1 MCTARSEGY
10 RARAREKNSW
20 KKQGR
25 CKGHG
30 GSYGGGR
37 GRGRGW
43 VAVSKERGWI
53 SNMLRQMRRP
63 TVVCH
68 SFSLVSLL
76 FLSSAAC
83 FPIFPSLSRPAR
95 SAFKHPPPPSLY
107 SDLLALS
114 PFFPPRN
121 YSFQRVACPARVHVL
136 SSYSAATL
144 ALDLKGGNLT
154 SRLPVVPPFYFFYSI
169 PKRPL
174 VAKRWHEEPRAIRR
188 IAYDVFAGPKNNGI
202 TRSTRATG
210 RKGSS
215 NDPAGESNLFIAF
228 HWKRCS
234 FWKTFTACAS
244 LSGYPLLN
252 IELGI
257 R

>member
-83 FPIFPSLSRPAR
+83 FPIFPSLSRTAR
-95 SAFKHPPPPSLY
+95 SAFKHPPPRLCARTCWLFPRFSRHVIIVSSVLHARQEFTY
-107 SDLLALS
+107 S
-114 PFFPPRN
+114 
-121 YSFQRVACPARVHVL
+121 
-136 SSYSAATL
+136 
-144 ALDLKGGNLT
+144 
-154 SRLPVVPPFYFFYSI
+154 
-169 PKRPL
+169 
-174 VAKRWHEEPRAIRR
+174 
-188 IAYDVFAGPKNNGI
+188 
-202 TRSTRATG
+202 RAT
-210 RKGSS
+210 RPRHS
-215 NDPAGESNLFIAF
+215 
-228 HWKRCS
+228 H
-234 FWKTFTACAS
+234 
-244 LSGYPLLN
+244 
-252 IELGI
+252 
-257 R
+257 